1 MQTQASEQ
9 VHEANIG
16 IEADNRAAVVDI
28 LNRVLAD
35 QQVLY
40 VKTRKYHWNIT
51 GRLFYSLHKLL
62 EEQYTALAA
71 ASDEVAERA
80 RSLGG
85 LSIGTMQEFIEC
97 ATLKEQPG
105 DHPDAETMIANL
117 VSDHEAV
124 IRNLRKFVEVT
135 DEKFNDLGTSDFLTA
150 MMEAHEKMAWM
161 LRALLQPGPFKGRA
175 IFLSCYDVQ

>member
-1 MQTQASEQ
+1 MQTQTSGH

-16 IEADNRAAVVDI
+16 IEADSRAAVADI

-35 QQVLY
+35 QHVLY
-40 VKTRKYHWNIT
+40 TKTRNYHWNIT

-80 RSLGG
+80 RSLGAPA
-85 LSIGTMQEFIEC
+85 IGTMQEFIEC
-97 ATLKEQPG
+97 ASLKEQPG
-105 DHPDAETMIANL
+105 DYPDAETMIANL

-124 IRNLRKFVEVT
+124 IRNLRKFVEAT
-135 DEKFNDLGTSDFLTA
+135 DEKFNDMGTSDFLTGL
-150 MMEAHEKMAWM
+150 MEQHEKLAWM
-161 LRALLQPGPFKGRA
+161 LRAFIEEKE
-175 IFLSCYDVQ
+175 

>member
-1 MQTQASEQ
+1 MSTQTAEQ

-16 IEADNRAAVVDI
+16 IETDNRAAVVDI

-35 QQVLY
+35 QHVLY

-51 GRLFYSLHKLL
+51 GHLFYSLHKLL
-62 EEQYTALAA
+62 EEQYMALAV

-85 LSIGTMQEFIEC
+85 LAIGTMQEFIEC
-97 ATLKEQPG
+97 ASLKEQPG
-105 DHPDAETMIANL
+105 DNPNADTMIANL

-135 DEKFNDLGTSDFLTA
+135 DEKFDDMGTSDFLTA
-150 MMEAHEKMAWM
+150 LMEAHEKMAWM
-161 LRALLQPGPFKGRA
+161 LRAFIEEKE
-175 IFLSCYDVQ
+175 

>member
-1 MQTQASEQ
+1 MPTNTSGQ
-9 VHEANIG
+9 VHEADIG

-40 VKTRKYHWNIT
+40 TKTRKYHWNIT
-51 GRLFYSLHKLL
+51 GHLFYSLHKLL
-62 EEQYTALAA
+62 EEQYTTLAV

-85 LSIGTMQEFIEC
+85 MAIGTLKEFIEC

-105 DHPDAETMIANL
+105 QYPDAETMIANL
-117 VSDHEAV
+117 VDDHEAV
-124 IRNLRKFVEVT
+124 IRNLRKFVEAT
-135 DEKFNDLGTSDFLTA
+135 EEKFNDMGTSDFLTA

-161 LRALLQPGPFKGRA
+161 LRA
-175 IFLSCYDVQ
+175 FLEEKE